1 MSVVVKSPVLI
12 RRSRRSELSRVRL
25 VADLEIPAVRIIEVE
40 ALELAVHVGLR
51 IQAPL
56 FEFLLHFGSVPWL
69 DTPRDVVDQ
78 TGDSRLIRASRCA
91 CVSRAISDDDAAHIP
106 DLHRALLLAVV
117 VNDLPSHQVAIER
130 GASPVVG
137 DRVGDVIK
145 PHRLPRRWRVRWRD
159 AGFFGRLLRGRE
171 CSRSGRHPKSK
182 RLDQLSTRQFPR
194 LKILQQSAD
203 DMLHRTLLWAHF
215 ALTNA
220 ANHMLRFA
228 VWRPQPAKNRQCPHN
243 PESAGHLASRRQR
256 SKSEM
261 VCTSTPST

>member
-1 MSVVVKSPVLI
+1 MSVVVKSIKLVTETLQVKSPVLI

-91 CVSRAISDDDAAHIP
+91 CVSRAISDDDAAHIA

-117 VNDLPSHQVAIER
+117 VNDLPSHQVAIES

-137 DRVGDVIK
+137 DSVGDVIE
-145 PHRLPRRWRVRWRD
+145 PHRLPRRWGPLWRN
-159 AGFFGRLLRGRE
+159 AVLFRRLLRRHE
-171 CSRSGRHPKSK
+171 RSRSGRHGKSK
-182 RLDQLSTRQFPR
+182 RLDQLPARQLPSF
-194 LKILQQSAD
+194 KILQQSAD
-203 DMLHRTLLWAHF
+203 DLLHRTLLGSAFAQLTLQIIPF
-215 ALTNA
+215 ALQSGD
-220 ANHMLRFA
+220 HPI
-228 VWRPQPAKNRQCPHN
+228 VE
-243 PESAGHLASRRQR
+243 ESPVS
-256 SKSEM
+256 SEPKQ
-261 VCTSTPST
+261 SP